1 MVNEFRGSRFTL
13 GTALA
18 CMLATLSWGCGVPEP
33 NASTQGVD
41 VPEGDCGRGL
51 VVVRTDYQS
60 SNVSLLDFK
69 GAVLSESLVSSASG
83 SVGLSSPLSGD
94 VLVPNDFV
102 ADAEVIILDRY
113 PASVVSWVN
122 VETANVRTQLS
133 VATGFAANAQDYL
146 ELTPRKAYVT
156 RFETNL
162 DPGKEAFDGGGD
174 VLVIDPRAPSILDSV
189 DLSEAALGL
198 DDFLPRPAAMVR
210 AGDDVVVLLSP
221 YDASFEGA
229 DDSRLV
235 RIDTAEDRIREIF
248 VLDDLKGCVGL
259 TMSPD
264 RSEIAVSCSGIFDA
278 QTEDTP
284 RTSGLV
290 RVRAAEPFEE
300 IDRYPA
306 TDFDA
311 GAFGLWTGYASDSRL
326 VVSAMGNTNL
336 DATTARPDVL
346 ATLDIATGEFA
357 AVPSVSTD
365 PFDLGEIRCAPK
377 CGECFVTDATRRGV
391 WRIPVLDDG
400 ELGQAELLPLPAGD
414 GLPPRYLGWF

>member
-1 MVNEFRGSRFTL
+1 MVSEFRAIPSVLAT
-13 GTALA
+13 TLA
-18 CMLATLSWGCGVPEP
+18 CSFGSGCGVPEP
-33 NASTQGVD
+33 NANTQGTD
-41 VPEGDCGRGL
+41 AQEGECGRGL

-60 SNVSLLDFK
+60 SNVSLLDFA

-102 ADAEVIILDRY
+102 AGAEVVLLDRY

-122 VETANVRTQLS
+122 VETAKVRTQLS

-146 ELTPRKAYVT
+146 EITPRKAYVS

-162 DPGKEAFDGGGD
+162 DPGKEPFDGGGD
-174 VLVIDPRAPSILDSV
+174 VLVIDPQRPSIEGSI
-189 DLSEAALGL
+189 DLSEAALGI

-221 YDASFEGA
+221 YDAGFKGA
-229 DDSRLV
+229 EDSRLV
-235 RIDTAEDRIREIF
+235 RIDTVEDRVREVF
-248 VLDDLKGCVGL
+248 VLDGLNGCVGL

-264 RSEIAVSCSGIFDA
+264 RSEIAVSCSGIFDS

-290 RVRAAEPFEE
+290 RVRAASPFAE

-311 GAFGLWTGYASDSRL
+311 GPFGLWTGYASDSRL
-326 VVSAMGNTNL
+326 VVSAMGNKNL
-336 DATTARPDVL
+336 DATTARSDVL

-357 AVPSVSTD
+357 AVPNVTTD
-365 PFDLGEIRCAPK
+365 PFDLGEIRCAPE

-391 WRIPVLDDG
+391 WRVPVLDDG
-400 ELGQAELLPLPAGD
+400 ELRQAELLPVPAGD
-414 GLPPRYLGWF
+414 GLPPRYLGRF